1 MNTTTSP
8 IARFL
13 IIMAAFIIV
22 VAGMRAA
29 ESILV
34 PFLLS
39 LFIAIICTPLL
50 SMMKRYRI
58 PTGLAILLIVL
69 MMVIAGLFI
78 GAIVGSSIN
87 RFTADIPEYQAR
99 LVQLSTGLQSWLEGM
114 GIAIDR
120 QVWKDVFNPS
130 AALTV
135 AGNTLSSFGNI
146 MTDGFMIL
154 LTVMFILAEEVNFI
168 DKFRNSQRTDDTSAH
183 KTIDALS
190 RFANSINTYMAIK
203 TLVSLA
209 TGLLVMVALMIIGV
223 DYPVLWGLLA
233 FMLNFIPTFG
243 SILAAIPPVLL
254 AIVQLG
260 VGEALVTAALYVAVN
275 VIVGSIIEPRVMGKG
290 LDLSSLVVFLSL
302 IFWGW
307 VLGPVGML
315 LSVPL
320 TIMVKIALENS
331 QETQWI
337 AILLGSG
344 PGAVP
349 ESTRAN

>member
-1 MNTTTSP
+1 MQATTSP
-8 IARFL
+8 ITRFL
-13 IIMAAFIIV
+13 IVMAAFIIV

-29 ESILV
+29 EAILV

-50 SMMKRYRI
+50 SLLKRYRI
-58 PTGLAILLIVL
+58 PTGISILLIVF
-69 MMVIAGLFI
+69 MMIIVGVFI
-78 GAIVGSSIN
+78 GAIVGSSVN
-87 RFTADIPEYQAR
+87 SFRADIPEYQAR
-99 LVQLSTGLQSWLEGM
+99 LLQLSSSLQEWLVSKGA
-114 GIAIDR
+114 AISPQQWR
-120 QVWKDVFNPS
+120 EVFNPS
-130 AALTV
+130 AALTM
-135 AGNTLSSFGNI
+135 AGNTLTSFGNI

-154 LTVMFILAEEVNFI
+154 LTVMFILAEEVNFV
-168 DKFRNSQRTDDTSAH
+168 DKFRHASSDGE
-183 KTIDALS
+183 KTVNALT
-190 RFANSINTYMAIK
+190 RFARSINTYMAIK

-223 DYPVLWGLLA
+223 DYPILWGLLA

-260 VGEALVTAALYVAVN
+260 FGEAIITALLYVGVN
-275 VIVGSIIEPRVMGKG
+275 VVVGSIIEPRVMGKG

-331 QETQWI
+331 QDTQWI
-337 AILLGSG
+337 GVLLGSG
-344 PGAVP
+344 D
-349 ESTRAN
+349 TRK